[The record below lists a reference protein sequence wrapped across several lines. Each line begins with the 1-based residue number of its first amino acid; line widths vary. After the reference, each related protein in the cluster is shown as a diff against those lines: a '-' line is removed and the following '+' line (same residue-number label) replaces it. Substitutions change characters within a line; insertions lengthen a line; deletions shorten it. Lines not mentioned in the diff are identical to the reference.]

1 MEGCLYKS
9 NTDVSYYLVNS
20 VAAYTVIATE
30 FETFNSK
37 FISMDNIYE
46 FDKIDFSA
54 KNIKSILD
62 NYTEF
67 KDNIDYSWHDEFNE
81 IVYNR
86 KVYIIKNWTNLYNF
100 VAGRF

>member
-9 NTDVSYYLVNS
+9 NIDVSYYLVNS

-37 FISMDNIYE
+37 FISIDNIYN
-46 FDKIDFSA
+46 FDEVEFSA

-62 NYTEF
+62 NYIEF
-67 KDNIDYSWHDEFNE
+67 KDIDYTWLDEFNE
-81 IVYNR
+81 LIYNK
-86 KVYIIKNWTNLYNF
+86 KVYVIKNWTNLYNF

>member
-9 NTDVSYYLVNS
+9 NIDVSYYLVNS

-37 FISMDNIYE
+37 FISIDNIYN
-46 FDKIDFSA
+46 FDEVKFSA

-62 NYTEF
+62 NYIEF
-67 KDNIDYSWHDEFNE
+67 KDIDYTWLDEFNE
-81 IVYNR
+81 LIYNR
-86 KVYIIKNWTNLYNF
+86 KVYVIKNWTNLYNF

>member
-9 NTDVSYYLVNS
+9 SINYYLVNS

-37 FISMDNIYE
+37 FISIDNIYE
-46 FDKIDFSA
+46 FDEIEFSA
-54 KNIKSILD
+54 KNVKNILD
-62 NYTEF
+62 NYIEF
-67 KDNIDYSWHDEFNE
+67 KDKIDYTWLDEFNE
-81 IVYNR
+81 IIYNR

>member
-9 NTDVSYYLVNS
+9 NIDVSYYLVNS

-37 FISMDNIYE
+37 FISIDNIYN
-46 FDKIDFSA
+46 FDEVEFSA

-62 NYTEF
+62 NYIEF
-67 KDNIDYSWHDEFNE
+67 KDIDYTWLDEFNE
-81 IVYNR
+81 LIYNR
-86 KVYIIKNWTNLYNF
+86 KVYVIKNWTNLYNF

>member
-9 NTDVSYYLVNS
+9 YIDVSYYLVNS

-37 FISMDNIYE
+37 FISIDNIYN
-46 FDKIDFSA
+46 FDEVEFSA

-62 NYTEF
+62 NYIEF
-67 KDNIDYSWHDEFNE
+67 KDIDYTWLDEFNE
-81 IVYNR
+81 LIYNR
-86 KVYIIKNWTNLYNF
+86 KVYVIKNWTNLYNF

>member
-9 NTDVSYYLVNS
+9 NIDVSYYLVNS

-37 FISMDNIYE
+37 FISIDNIYN
-46 FDKIDFSA
+46 FDEVEFSA

-67 KDNIDYSWHDEFNE
+67 KDIDYTWLDEFNE
-81 IVYNR
+81 LIYNR
-86 KVYIIKNWTNLYNF
+86 KVYVIKNWTNLYNF

>member
-9 NTDVSYYLVNS
+9 NIDVSYYLVNS

-37 FISMDNIYE
+37 FISIDNIYN
-46 FDKIDFSA
+46 FDEVEISA

-62 NYTEF
+62 NYIEF
-67 KDNIDYSWHDEFNE
+67 KDIDYTWLDEFNE
-81 IVYNR
+81 LIYNK
-86 KVYIIKNWTNLYNF
+86 KVYVIKNWTNLYNF